1 MMELDQRRL
10 TAVKNLLIE
19 LEFCTDEVVEEGSRK
34 GLYIDINDWHLYP
47 VFQFDEEMEIYG

>member
-1 MMELDQRRL
+1 MELDQRRL

-19 LEFCTDEVVEEGSRK
+19 IEFCTDEVVEEGSRK